1 MTDVKQEMVRLEK
14 ELSSCPIGY
23 ISTKKIYGRE
33 RLYLQWRDKGKI
45 RSRFI
50 KEEEKDKICA
60 LVEKRKQ
67 IQKRLKELKSTP
79 EGKKSRNNKRTAERN
94 TKNLSGKLMLEDCVV
109 ATVKNGVITSRKD
122 NLVPLYLKD
131 KVYIEGW
138 IASRAI
144 DGQRTNARLLKKALK
159 IRHTDDISTAL
170 AVNAATITDR
180 YWFKPDGSDSTYR
193 DIRFADNKFDKL
205 ALFGDPDAFSHRP
218 SRTPEL
224 TNTGSFE
231 KCWKLVD
238 GEWWMYKSGH
248 ENEIFSEL
256 FICRL
261 GQKLRLDMAHYE
273 LDGKYIRT
281 KDFTDSGSVTFEPMK
296 SIVGDNEEYKD
307 CFDALHE
314 ISGDIAMQYINL
326 LWMDSICYNMDSH
339 TENFGVIR
347 DLKTGDILSLAP
359 NYDNNIA
366 LISQGYPS
374 NVSREGDGLIRFFK
388 EFMRDSEQAR
398 EMCHRMTFPE
408 ITKETINECLD
419 EIPIEVNRQFITD
432 FVLNGQQR
440 MSEIIKMDFEEKEEE
455 EQQIGLFMQ

>member
-1 MTDVKQEMVRLEK
+1 MTNTQKEISRLEK
-14 ELSSCPIGY
+14 ALSSCPVGY
-23 ISTKKIYGRE
+23 ISVKKIYGRE

-45 RSRFI
+45 RSRYI
-50 KEEEKDKICA
+50 KEKETDEIRA

-79 EGKKSRNNKRTAERN
+79 EGKKSGNLKRTADRN
-94 TKNLSGKLMLEDCVV
+94 TKNLSGKLMLEDRVI
-109 ATVKNGVITSRKD
+109 AIVKKGIITKRNDK
-122 NLVPLYLKD
+122 LLPLCLKGSNF
-131 KVYIEGW
+131 IEGW
-138 IASRAI
+138 ISSRAI
-144 DGQRTNARLLKKALK
+144 DGQRTNARLLKKALR
-159 IRHTDDISTAL
+159 IRNTDDLNTSL
-170 AVNAATITDR
+170 AVNAANITDR
-180 YWFKPDGSDSTYR
+180 YWFKPDGSEAVYE
-193 DIRFADNKFDKL
+193 DIRFKENKFDKL
-205 ALFGDPDAFSHRP
+205 ALRGDPDAFSQRP

-238 GEWWMYKSGH
+238 GEWWMYKSGN

-261 GQKLRLDMAHYE
+261 GEKMGLNMAHYE

-281 KDFTDSGSVTFEPMK
+281 KDFTNSGSVSFEPMK
-296 SIVGDNEEYKD
+296 SIMGDNEDYKD

-314 ISGDIAMQYINL
+314 ISGHLAVQYINL
-326 LWMDSICYNMDSH
+326 LWMDSICYNMDRH

-347 DLKTGDILSLAP
+347 DLKTGEILSLAP

-374 NVSREGDGLIRFFK
+374 DVSREGDGLIRFFRD
-388 EFMRDSEQAR
+388 FLRDSEQAR

-408 ITKETINECLD
+408 ITKETIDECLN
-419 EIPIEVNRQFITD
+419 EIPIEVDRQFITE
-432 FVLNGQQR
+432 FVLNGQEKIN
-440 MSEIIKMDFEEKEEE
+440 EIVGME
-455 EQQIGLFMQ
+455 